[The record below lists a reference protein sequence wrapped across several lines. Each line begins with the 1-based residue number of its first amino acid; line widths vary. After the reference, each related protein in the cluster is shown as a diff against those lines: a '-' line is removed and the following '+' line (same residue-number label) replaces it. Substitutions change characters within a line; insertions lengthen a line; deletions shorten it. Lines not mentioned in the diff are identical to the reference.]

1 MQDSIVLYVW
11 IFCAQLLVQ
20 CFDSVMLNGLETP
33 FRISLGSAQL
43 EGMGKTGT
51 MYSDYKEIME

>member
-1 MQDSIVLYVW
+1 MQDSVVSYVW

-20 CFDSVMLNGLETP
+20 CFDSVMITGLETP
-33 FRISLGSAQL
+33 FPISLSSAQL

-51 MYSDYKEIME
+51 MYSDCTEIME